1 MRILI
6 VDDQKEICSMLKEY
20 IDEKYEF
27 RCDMAFSYKGA
38 VELMNNNSYFLVISD
53 INMPGKSGLELLD
66 YIKND
71 KQITDCDVILMTGL
85 PDVKSSIQ
93 ALKQGAYD
101 YIVKP
106 VDLDEISAAID
117 KTAEH
122 QALLRENK
130 KLTADFDS
138 ELEKFRKRLANME
151 VGSGDIDNYQIF
163 SDESAGIQKTALELS
178 HSRQISTIIEGE
190 TGTGKELIA
199 RLIHNGIDGNSNPFV
214 ALNCAAI
221 PETLFEAELFGYE
234 KGTFTGGL
242 DSGKIGKLELA
253 QKGTIFLD
261 EIAEMPLQIQA
272 KLLRVLEE
280 KSFYR
285 LGGLKKIKTDVRII
299 AATNKDLGELA
310 KNRSFRE
317 DLFYRIAVARIHLK
331 PLRERRDEILRFTD
345 YFLRKFLRTQDKI
358 IMSDNARNE
367 LLGYNWPGNVRE
379 LRNVVERV
387 SFFTRDNYI
396 ETFGLSFKS
405 ASKTVETVC
414 ISEFTLPD
422 KAFSIKDLEREI
434 IRKALAKHNNNK
446 TRTAA
451 YLKLSRS
458 ALRSKIRTHGLE

>member
-1 MRILI
+1 MKILI
-6 VDDQKEICSMLKEY
+6 VDDQKDICSMLKEY
-20 IDEKYEF
+20 IEEKF
-27 RCDMAFSYKGA
+27 AFNCDTASSYIEA
-38 VELMNNNSYFLVISD
+38 VSLLKTEHYFLIVSD
-53 INMPGKSGLELLD
+53 INMPGKNGLELLN
-66 YIKND
+66 YIKADEN
-71 KQITDCDVILMTGL
+71 ITDCDVILMTGL
-85 PDVKSSIQ
+85 PDVKTSIQ

-106 VDLDEISAAID
+106 VDLDEIASAVE
-117 KTAEH
+117 KSAEH

-130 KLTADFDS
+130 KLTADFDT
-138 ELEKFRKRLANME
+138 ELDNFRKKLSNAE
-151 VGSGDIDNYQIF
+151 VASNEIDNYQVF
-163 SDESAGIQKTALELS
+163 SQESADIQKTAIELS
-178 HSRQISTIIEGE
+178 GNRQISTIIEGE

-199 RLIHNGIDGNSNPFV
+199 KLIHCGINGNSNPFI

-253 QKGTIFLD
+253 EGGTLFLD

-299 AATNKDLGELA
+299 AATNKDLAELA
-310 KNRSFRE
+310 DKKTFRE

-331 PLRERRDEILRFTD
+331 PLRNRKDEILRFTD
-345 YFLRKFLRTQDKI
+345 YFLRKFLRTNEKVV
-358 IMSDNARNE
+358 MSDKARNE
-367 LLGYNWPGNVRE
+367 LLEYSWPGNVRE

-396 ETFGLSFKS
+396 ETFGLTRSPSSQQTKV
-405 ASKTVETVC
+405 ADLNELQ
-414 ISEFTLPD
+414 LPEQS
-422 KAFSIKDLEREI
+422 FSIKNLEKDI
-434 IRKALAKHNNNK
+434 IRKALVKFENNK
-446 TRTAA
+446 TRAAA

-458 ALRSKIRTHGLE
+458 ALRSRMKTHGLE

>member
-1 MRILI
+1 MRILL

-27 RCDMAFSYKGA
+27 KCDTAFSYNGA
-38 VELMNNNSYFLVISD
+38 VELLNTYSYFLVISD
-53 INMPGKSGLELLD
+53 INMPGKSGLELLN
-66 YIKND
+66 YIQND

-106 VDLDEISAAID
+106 VDLDEISAAIE

-130 KLTADFDS
+130 KLTEGFDL

-151 VGSGDIDNYQIF
+151 VDSDDIDHYQIF
-163 SDESAGIQKTALELS
+163 SDESAEIQKTAIELS
-178 HSRQISTIIEGE
+178 RSRQISTIIEGE

-199 RLIHNGIDGNSNPFV
+199 RLIHNGISGNDQPFV

-253 QKGTIFLD
+253 EQGTIFLD

-310 KNRSFRE
+310 KIKTFRE
-317 DLFYRIAVARIHLK
+317 DLYYRIAVARIHLK
-331 PLRERRDEILRFTD
+331 PLRERKDEILRFTD
-345 YFLRKFLRTQDKI
+345 YFLKKFLRTQNKI
-358 IMSDNARNE
+358 IMSDSARNE
-367 LLGYNWPGNVRE
+367 LLEYDW
-379 LRNVVERV
+379 
-387 SFFTRDNYI
+387 
-396 ETFGLSFKS
+396 
-405 ASKTVETVC
+405 
-414 ISEFTLPD
+414 
-422 KAFSIKDLEREI
+422 
-434 IRKALAKHNNNK
+434 
-446 TRTAA
+446 
-451 YLKLSRS
+451 
-458 ALRSKIRTHGLE
+458 